1 MAVGIAFD
9 KGLCVDAL
17 KYYCEVFDLDFP
29 ANIIRYSDF
38 QKYILPADL
47 KDRIYS
53 SYLDIYDNRIY
64 FYDVTNDNVLQK
76 GNNVRIVIETSSDN
90 LFRAYMNFR
99 KDSNVTFEP
108 QKFNNKLFTT
118 LIDKYQVSWQFIAD
132 IKD

>member
-29 ANIIRYSDF
+29 ANLIRYSDF
-38 QKYILPADL
+38 PKYNLPSDL

-64 FYDVTNDNVLQK
+64 FYDVTNDASLKK
-76 GNNVRIVIETSSDN
+76 GNNVKIVIETSSDN

-99 KDSNVTFEP
+99 KDSNITFEP
-108 QKFNNKLFTT
+108 QRINKKLFTT
-118 LIDKYQVSWQFIAD
+118 L
-132 IKD
+132 